1 MIFPPRHQE
10 MAGSEDESN
19 AARGSRNF
27 EAGCVVWLTGLSG
40 AGKSTVAQEL
50 RQRLSDR
57 GKSVFVLDGDIM
69 RSGLCSD
76 LDFSP
81 AGRKENVRRISEVSR
96 LFAEAGIICIVALI
110 SPYQEDRNS
119 ARRIVGTGRFV
130 EVYVNAPFEVCEH
143 RDPKGL
149 YAKARA
155 GQIKDFTGIS
165 APYEPPVKPEVE
177 LLTNESDVNGCVG
190 KILEYLAVS

>member
-1 MIFPPRHQE
+1 MKVTQQ
-10 MAGSEDESN
+10 
-19 AARGSRNF
+19 GSRNF

-57 GKSVFVLDGDIM
+57 GKSVFVLDGDIV

-81 AGRKENVRRISEVSR
+81 AGRKENVRRISEVSK

-119 ARRIVGTGRFV
+119 ARKIVGTGRFV

-177 LLTNESDVNGCVG
+177 LLTNESDVNDCVG

>member
-1 MIFPPRHQE
+1 MIKVTQQ
-10 MAGSEDESN
+10 
-19 AARGSRNF
+19 GSRNF

-57 GKSVFVLDGDIM
+57 GKSVFVLDGDIV

-81 AGRKENVRRISEVSR
+81 AGRKENVRRISEVSK

-119 ARRIVGTGRFV
+119 ARKIVGTGRFV